1 VSTDPST
8 PARLRPLLRVP
19 LLLVL
24 LPLLLLGVLLSECS
38 GDDPDGGSASDSGL
52 ETAMGHIHGL
62 GVDPADGVLYAAAHF
77 GVFRLAE
84 DSAPERVADR
94 WQDTMA
100 FTVIGPSNFL
110 ASGHPDLTENLP
122 AHLGLIETTN
132 AALTWQPVSLEGIAD
147 FHALDV
153 AGGRTFGYD
162 AVSGWLLTSTDQ
174 ERWKKLTRTEVA
186 DLAADPSNR
195 EQVLATG
202 PDGDLVRYTVGRDA
216 PTAVTAPPLVFLDW
230 PAPDLLVGVGPD
242 GEVFRSRDAGGTW
255 NPAGV
260 LPGAP
265 GALDVVAGRWYAATE
280 HAVYES
286 VDEGASWGVV
296 ASDS

>member
-1 VSTDPST
+1 MCAHPST
-8 PARLRPLLRVP
+8 PVRSRTLLRVP

-24 LPLLLLGVLLSECS
+24 LPLMLLAVLLSDCG
-38 GDDPDGGSASDSGL
+38 GDEPNGGSASDSGL

-62 GVDPADGVLYAAAHF
+62 GVDPADGVLYAAAHL

-100 FTVIGPSNFL
+100 FTVIGPSTFL
-110 ASGHPDLTENLP
+110 ASGHPDLTEDLP
-122 AHLGLIETTN
+122 AHLGLIESTD
-132 AALTWQPVSLEGIAD
+132 AARTWDSVSLEGVAD

-162 AVSGWLLTSTDQ
+162 SVSGWLLTSTGQ
-174 ERWKKLTRTEVA
+174 VRWKRLAKTEVI
-186 DLAADPSNR
+186 DLAANPSNP
-195 EQVLATG
+195 EQVLGTG

-230 PAPDLLVGVGPD
+230 PAPDLLVGVGPV
-242 GEVFRSRDAGGTW
+242 GEVFRSRDGGGTW
-255 NPAGV
+255 DPAGV

-265 GALDVVAGRWYAATE
+265 GALDVIDGRWYAATE

-286 VDEGASWGVV
+286 VDDGASWDVV